1 MVFAGPMIAHGAGR
15 DRICSQPRRKKKMN
29 DETIVVNDES
39 LPAIADNTLIQL
51 AEQAEKRIDAMQK
64 IKKIALKLTNK
75 HDWTDQAGKPY
86 LQVSG
91 AEKVARLF
99 GISWRISEPVLEN
112 EEGGHYSFTYKGYF
126 SLAGATIECIGTRS
140 SKDGFFKKYSWDK
153 DENGQSKKTDL
164 PPSAIDRGD
173 VKKAALTNLLGNGIT
188 RILGLRNLTYEDLQ
202 EYAGITQDQIQKVEY
217 KSKGDKKESTPVGS
231 HGADCISDA
240 QRKRLFAIYKGAGK
254 TDAEVK
260 KYLLDTFK
268 VESSNDIPKSK
279 YEEICKWAETKA
291 QREPGE
297 NG

>member
-1 MVFAGPMIAHGAGR
+1 MASAGPRIAKSVGQEL
-15 DRICSQPRRKKKMN
+15 QPGRRKKMS
-29 DETIVVNDES
+29 EEIITVNDES

-75 HDWTDQAGKPY
+75 HDWTDQNGKPY

-99 GISWRISEPVLEN
+99 GISWRISEPTLEN

-140 SKDGFFKKYSWDK
+140 SKDGFFKKYSW
-153 DENGQSKKTDL
+153 ENGNKTEL
-164 PPSAIDRGD
+164 PASVIDRGD

-217 KSKGDKKESTPVGS
+217 KKGDKKESTSVGP
-231 HGADCISDA
+231 HGADCISEA
-240 QRKRLFAIYKGAGK
+240 QRKRLFAIYKGSGK

-268 VESSNDIPKSK
+268 IETSNDIPKSK

-291 QREPGE
+291 QREPGSE
-297 NG
+297 G